1 MAWNGVSYLAIVLTT
16 SLLSGTQAADLK
28 TVDRRV
34 EREPKYQS
42 GKPEYC
48 LLVFGAR
55 AEARVWLVKDG
66 DVLHVD
72 RNGNGDLTEVGEKVT
87 RFVPK
92 IGAARKVFEKSLLF
106 RTGPLAPKA
115 SPRGRQYPDLLLALD
130 PGESVMVLEHPEWP
144 QVVPGR
150 GLKFAASP
158 KEAPI
163 IHFDGP
169 LTLKLFEGPE
179 GEPGQSLIRGQEVEL
194 GVLLG
199 TPGLGRGTVACRPH
213 RRLTIDSFLK
223 ATNEAAQGDP
233 APADLKVVAEVRY
246 PGGSEAVPAARH
258 VLESRC

>member
-1 MAWNGVSYLAIVLTT
+1 MAWNGVLYLTIVLATN
-16 SLLSGTQAADLK
+16 LLSGTQAADLK

-48 LLVFGAR
+48 LLVFGAK
-55 AEARVWLVKDG
+55 AESRVWLVKDG
-66 DVLHVD
+66 DVLYVD
-72 RNGNGDLTEVGEKVT
+72 RNGNGDLTEDGEKIT

-92 IGAARKVFEKSLLF
+92 KGEARKVFEKGLMF

-115 SPRGRQYPDLLLALD
+115 SPQGRRYPDLLLFLD
-130 PGESVMVLEHPEWP
+130 PGESSMVLEHPEWP

-158 KEAPI
+158 REAPI

-169 LTLKLFEGPE
+169 LTPHLFEAPA
-179 GEPGQSLIRGQEVEL
+179 GEPGQTLVRGEEVEL
-194 GVLLG
+194 GVILG
-199 TPGLGRGTVACRPH
+199 TPGRGRGTVACRPH

-223 ATNEAAQGDP
+223 ATNDGDQGDP
-233 APADLKVVAEVRY
+233 APADLKVVAEIQF
-246 PGGSEAVPAARH
+246 PSGGKGVLPARH